1 MITSI
6 CLICF
11 QEIIDNLDQ
20 ETLVKV
26 AKEGFMSRPLVLKDI
41 IEKIKE
47 NSEGTT
53 QPVNLRPFCVCGSCQ
68 EMMTEKERICCRER
82 RLCRSKSLAFQ
93 NICLDSD
100 NLATVIR
107 SLADTY
113 VFTPTYDN
121 RAMRHAAYR
130 QYVMW
135 IHGHLGKGHRK
146 VIPSCCVWK
155 IRKHYPS
162 PNGQYTGYKDK

>member
-53 QPVNLRPFCVCGSCQ
+53 QPVNLPPFCVCGSCQ
-68 EMMTEKERICCRER
+68 EMMTEKERE
-82 RLCRSKSLAFQ
+82 
-93 NICLDSD
+93 
-100 NLATVIR
+100 
-107 SLADTY
+107 Y
-113 VFTPTYDN
+113 VVEKG
-121 RAMRHAAYR
+121 ACAA
-130 QYVMW
+130 V
-135 IHGHLGKGHRK
+135 
-146 VIPSCCVWK
+146 
-155 IRKHYPS
+155 S
-162 PNGQYTGYKDK
+162 PWHFKTFA

>member
-1 MITSI
+1 
-6 CLICF
+6 
-11 QEIIDNLDQ
+11 
-20 ETLVKV
+20 
-26 AKEGFMSRPLVLKDI
+26 MSRGCQLKDLI
-41 IEKIKE
+41 AKFRSDPDEPGPS
-47 NSEGTT
+47 NQAQATST
-53 QPVNLRPFCVCGSCQ
+53 PPFCVCGFCR
-68 EMMTEKERICCRER
+68 EMPTDKERLCCKER
-82 RLCRSKSLAFQ
+82 RLCHSKTTVFQ

-100 NLATVIR
+100 NIETVIR

-113 VFTPTYDN
+113 VFTATYDN

-146 VIPSCCVWK
+146 VIPSCCVWE

-162 PNGQYTGYKDK
+162 PNGQYTGFKVR

>member
-1 MITSI
+1 M
-6 CLICF
+6 
-11 QEIIDNLDQ
+11 
-20 ETLVKV
+20 
-26 AKEGFMSRPLVLKDI
+26 GFMSRGLQLKDLVAGVQGNPG
-41 IEKIKE
+41 EP
-47 NSEGTT
+47 
-53 QPVNLRPFCVCGSCQ
+53 QPHLDAAINPPFCVCGFCR
-68 EMMTEKERICCRER
+68 EMPTDKERLCCKEKNV
-82 RLCRSKSLAFQ
+82 CRSKSMVFG
-93 NICLDSD
+93 NICLDSE

-135 IHGHLGKGHRK
+135 QHGHLGKGHRK
-146 VIPSCCVWK
+146 VIPSCCVWE

-162 PNGQYTGYKDK
+162 PNGQYTGYKDR

>member
-1 MITSI
+1 MI
-6 CLICF
+6 
-11 QEIIDNLDQ
+11 EALDH

-26 AKEGFMSRPLVLKDI
+26 GKQGFFSRNIQLRDVIASDRVILMVHLKLVVKHIL
-41 IEKIKE
+41 
-47 NSEGTT
+47 
-53 QPVNLRPFCVCGSCQ
+53 FHHFVCGYCR
-68 EMMTEKERICCRER
+68 EMPTDKERVCCKER
-82 RLCRSKSLAFQ
+82 RICRSKSGVFG

-100 NLATVIR
+100 NLSTAIR
-107 SLADTY
+107 SHADTY

-121 RAMRHAAYR
+121 RAMRHVSYR

-146 VIPSCCVWK
+146 VIPSCCVWE

-162 PNGQYTGYKDK
+162 PDGRYTGYKDR